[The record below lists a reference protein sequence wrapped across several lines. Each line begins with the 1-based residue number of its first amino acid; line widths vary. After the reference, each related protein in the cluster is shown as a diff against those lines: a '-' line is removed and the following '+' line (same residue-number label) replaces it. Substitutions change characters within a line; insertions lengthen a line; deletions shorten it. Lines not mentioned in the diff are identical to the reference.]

1 MEQWFTFAVVAGG
14 VGAALLGL
22 LFVAVS
28 IRIDVIAASRELR
41 NRAAQT
47 LGLFLVPVLVGLV
60 LSLPGQSLLAASIEL
75 AVVAVAVAVVLQL
88 LDRRA
93 GRSARGDRV
102 VRALDVAA
110 PRVVT
115 CVILLVGAVL
125 GIAGIE
131 AGLDVVALAVTV
143 AVVGG
148 VVSAWLFLTRVG
160 D

>member
-1 MEQWFTFAVVAGG
+1 MEQWFTFAVVGGG

-47 LGLFLVPVLVGLV
+47 LGLFLVPVLVGLA

-93 GRSARGDRV
+93 GRGARGYRV
-102 VRALDVAA
+102 SRALDVAP

-125 GIAGIE
+125 GIAGIQ
-131 AGLDVVALAVTV
+131 AGLYVVALAVTV

>member
-1 MEQWFTFAVVAGG
+1 VEQWFTFAVVAGG

-47 LGLFLVPVLVGLV
+47 LGLFLVPVLVGLA

-93 GRSARGDRV
+93 GRGARGDRV
-102 VRALDVAA
+102 SRALDVAP

-125 GIAGIE
+125 GIAGIQ
-131 AGLDVVALAVTV
+131 AGLCVVALAVTV